1 MDEDSNRFGDGI
13 HTLFLKLRD
22 RNNYLNRPHMKRSLS
37 QTLNI
42 PLKKQKKVLSA
53 KAGCSNWQP
62 EKYMESET
70 EDTIENK
77 AEFLRQVIL
86 QQESLANDFDLQ
98 NKIYSYLEITFPA
111 QRLFLNNVHKPP
123 TIQDIKTSWPILL
136 KREFMFWHYQKLM
149 GHSINI
155 LEEQMLKKQSK
166 ILRYGHLKKYND
178 IINSPDIIEIKSI
191 KIIMKHFKEDFYG
204 LFKTYPV
211 SLNI

>member
-1 MDEDSNRFGDGI
+1 
-13 HTLFLKLRD
+13 
-22 RNNYLNRPHMKRSLS
+22 MKRSLS

-42 PLKKQKKVLSA
+42 PLEKQKKVLSA

-86 QQESLANDFDLQ
+86 QQESLANNSDQ

-111 QRLFLNNVHKPP
+111 QKLLLNNVHKPP

-136 KREFMFWHYQKLM
+136 QKEFMFWRYQKLM
-149 GHSINI
+149 EHLINI
-155 LEEQMLKKQSK
+155 LKNKC
-166 ILRYGHLKKYND
+166 
-178 IINSPDIIEIKSI
+178 
-191 KIIMKHFKEDFYG
+191 
-204 LFKTYPV
+204 
-211 SLNI
+211 